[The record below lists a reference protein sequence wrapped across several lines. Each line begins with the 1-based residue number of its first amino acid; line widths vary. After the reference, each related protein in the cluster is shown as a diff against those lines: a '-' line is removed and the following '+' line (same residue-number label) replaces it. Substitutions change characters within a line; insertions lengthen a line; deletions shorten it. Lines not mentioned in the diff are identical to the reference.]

1 MEYDILEIKR
11 LIPQCIS
18 RHSDKIWDSSTDVNR
33 LAYKKELYIKF
44 NKFFIYIKKLIFN
57 VDKQKKLKKRDAPSL
72 QEQFL
77 EELQTDL
84 NKALDFI
91 RELNATEN
99 FYSNMKECFE
109 IGTDIEYPQNSSYI
123 DLYKKTKE
131 SKKYMKDIQKRIEK
145 YIERIEKNLEIIKIL
160 LEDTSTNTPQQRP
173 SSKTP
178 YGFYTPYGF
187 NTPYGFDT
195 SSAGGKR
202 RTTKRKRSNSKR
214 SNSKRSNSKRSNH
227 KRKSIKKRNKRTTRR
242 RH

>member
-178 YGFYTPYGF
+178 YGF
-187 NTPYGFDT
+187 DT

-202 RTTKRKRSNSKR
+202 RTTKRKRSNSKRSNSKR